1 MLDMVVNAAKLFVA
15 GRLFR
20 DNALFFRQW
29 GIGFGASLLLMAGL
43 SFVNPWL
50 GMVVGGVA
58 GGALLPWLLRDLK
71 YN

>member
-15 GRLFR
+15 GKLFR

-43 SFVNPWL
+43 SWVNPWL
-50 GMVVGGVA
+50 GMVVGGAA

>member
-1 MLDMVVNAAKLFVA
+1 MLDMVVNTAKLFMA
-15 GRLFR
+15 GKLFR

-29 GIGFGASLLLMAGL
+29 GIGFGVSLLLMAGL

-50 GMVVGGVA
+50 GMVVGGAA
-58 GGALLPWLLRDLK
+58 GGASLPWLLRDLK

>member
-1 MLDMVVNAAKLFVA
+1 MLDMVVNAAKLFMA
-15 GRLFR
+15 GKLFR

-29 GIGFGASLLLMAGL
+29 GIGVAVSLLLMVGL

-50 GMVVGGVA
+50 GMVVGGAV
-58 GGALLPWLLRDLK
+58 GGALLPWLFRDLK

>member
-1 MLDMVVNAAKLFVA
+1 MLDMVVNAAKLFMA
-15 GRLFR
+15 GKLFR

-50 GMVVGGVA
+50 GMVVGGAA

>member
-15 GRLFR
+15 GKLFR
-20 DNALFFRQW
+20 DNLAFLRQW
-29 GIGFGASLLLMAGL
+29 GIGFAVAFVLMVAL

-50 GMVVGGVA
+50 GMIVGGGV
-58 GGALLPWLLRDLK
+58 GGALLPWLFKDLK

>member
-15 GRLFR
+15 GKLFR

-50 GMVVGGVA
+50 GMVVGGAA

>member
-1 MLDMVVNAAKLFVA
+1 MLDMVVNAAKLFMA
-15 GRLFR
+15 GKLFR

-43 SFVNPWL
+43 SWVNPWL
-50 GMVVGGVA
+50 GMVVGGAA

>member
-50 GMVVGGVA
+50 GMVVGGAA

>member
-43 SFVNPWL
+43 SWVNPWL
-50 GMVVGGVA
+50 GMVVGGAA